1 MKKHKYIKRA
11 IIFILSITMLFA
23 NVNLSN
29 VQAAGTNIEHI
40 NKNTE
45 TTLEKLQNLIA
56 EADKLKEE
64 DYTEESWEE
73 FKEVRDSIDD
83 PTQIPE
89 KYLQN
94 TIDMLQ
100 AAMDQLE
107 KKSEDDGKITDGI
120 YQVPLSTYTD
130 KYKNVET
137 WHGYGRY

>member
-89 KYLQN
+89 QYLQA

-100 AAMDQLE
+100 EAMDQLVKAE
-107 KKSEDDGKITDGI
+107 KETTLEKLQNLIAEADKLKEED
-120 YQVPLSTYTD
+120 YTEESWEEF
-130 KYKNVET
+130 K
-137 WHGYGRY
+137 